1 MKIVFEEFAGEHWV
15 DQADIL
21 ESALRKEIHNGLAL
35 QYRQTFEKKRKTKL
49 AKLKEKFHREFDI
62 EQLDYQLEEYT
73 REIKNINSFSQK
85 HVNFNL
91 INYIKDNLSKLKTS
105 YPLTT
110 SVIEHLSE
118 CGDNHSY
125 ASRIQAIL
133 NKVVFDSTIQSNK
146 SNAGNAGEDFVETMF
161 VGIGLREGEHF
172 KRQHK
177 SPIYSDTD
185 FVFPH
190 VNDGTDAG
198 IQIFVAVQFSSNDRF
213 RMVKGELKSGA
224 NAYAITGNGLSASSK
239 DLDDVGTNILAGM
252 DKDNH
257 HLVCFGPEK
266 ERKIVA
272 LKNQLSKRKKDGSP
286 YKKARDWEVKL
297 RIFEER
303 TLSFSEFAKQL
314 KDRYL

>member
-1 MKIVFEEFAGEHWV
+1 MEWVFEEFAGERWV

-21 ESALRKEIHNGLAL
+21 ESALRKEIHGGLAL
-35 QYRQTFEKKRKTKL
+35 EYRQTFEKERKTKL
-49 AKLKEKFHREFDI
+49 AELKQKFHLEFDI
-62 EQLDYQLEEYT
+62 DRLDHQLDEYT
-73 REIKNINSFSQK
+73 QEIKRINSFSQN

-91 INYIKDNLSKLKTS
+91 VNYVRDNLNAFKIL

-110 SVIEHLSE
+110 SVIQHLSE

-125 ASRIQAIL
+125 TTRIQAVL

-161 VGIGLREGEHF
+161 NVIGLREGKHF

-185 FVFPH
+185 FIFPH
-190 VNDGTDAG
+190 VNDGTDVG
-198 IQIFVAVQFSSNDRF
+198 VQIFIAVQFSSNDRF

-224 NAYAITGNGLSASSK
+224 NAYAITGNGLRASSK
-239 DLDDVGTNILAGM
+239 NLDDIGTNILAGM

-257 HLVCFGPEK
+257 RLVCFGPEK

-272 LKNQLSKRKKDGSP
+272 LKNQLGQTKKDGSP
-286 YKKARDWEVKL
+286 YKKSADWEIKL
-297 RIFEER
+297 KIFEER
-303 TLSFSEFAKQL
+303 TLSFSDFAKQL